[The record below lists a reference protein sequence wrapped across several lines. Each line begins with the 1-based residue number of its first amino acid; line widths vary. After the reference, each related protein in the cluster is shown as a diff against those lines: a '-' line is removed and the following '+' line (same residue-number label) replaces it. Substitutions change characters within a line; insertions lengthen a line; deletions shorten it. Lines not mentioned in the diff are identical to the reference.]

1 MGREFTTKSKNMTEL
16 TLSYRVVGAGRP
28 LLLIHGF
35 GISFNIWRNLAPRL
49 SPHFMVV
56 LIELPGVGGSP
67 LPAEGQDY
75 LSAALD
81 RIEGVRRALGLE
93 KWDVLGYSSGSRIAE
108 AYVQAHAAHVC
119 RVIFLAP
126 LLVNPYKVR
135 GLRLAFR
142 VEQSMPAPG
151 NWILS
156 GWRLRF
162 LISLLGFNLRPDP
175 LGDEWYAEISSA
187 PMRVLK
193 ETIWAMIPVAAR
205 PFSVPVPFVTIWGD
219 RDIVTMKP
227 RKQAASAYFVHGQHA
242 APVQSAEEV
251 ARTILSMKW
260 IDDTDILTTDKH
272 R

>member
-1 MGREFTTKSKNMTEL
+1 MSEVS
-16 TLSYRVVGAGRP
+16 LSYRVVGSGRP

-35 GISFNIWRNLAPRL
+35 GISYNIWRNLVPLL
-49 SPHFMVV
+49 SSHFMIVM
-56 LIELPGVGGSP
+56 IELPGIGGSP

-81 RIEGVRRALGLE
+81 GIEGVRRALGLE

-108 AYVQAHAAHVC
+108 AYVQNYAAHVC
-119 RVIFLAP
+119 HAIFLAP
-126 LLVNPYKVR
+126 LLVNAYKVR

-142 VEQSMPAPG
+142 LEQSTPALG

-156 GWRLRF
+156 GWRLQF

-205 PFSVPVPFVTIWGD
+205 AIF
-219 RDIVTMKP
+219 R
-227 RKQAASAYFVHGQHA
+227 ASAFCDDLGRSGSRADEA
-242 APVQSAEEV
+242 AQGRAICLLCARSACS
-251 ARTILSMKW
+251 ARAGGGGSGA
-260 IDDTDILTTDKH
+260 DDPFPGVEPM

>member
-1 MGREFTTKSKNMTEL
+1 MSEAL
-16 TLSYRVVGAGRP
+16 LSYRVAGVGRP

-35 GISFNIWRNLAPRL
+35 GISYNIWRNLVPLL
-49 SPHFMVV
+49 SPHFMIVM
-56 LIELPGVGGSP
+56 IELPGMGGSA

-75 LSAALD
+75 LSFALD
-81 RIEGVRRALGLE
+81 GIEDVRRALGLE

-108 AYVQAHAAHVC
+108 AYVQTHAACVC
-119 RVIFLAP
+119 RAIFLAP
-126 LLVNPYKVR
+126 LLVNAYKVR

-142 VEQSMPAPG
+142 LEQSTPALS

-187 PMRVLK
+187 PRRVLK

-205 PFSVPVPFVTIWGD
+205 PFSVPAPFVTIWGD
-219 RDIVTMKP
+219 RDLVPMKP
-227 RKQAASAYFVHGQHA
+227 RKAAPSAYFVHGQHA
-242 APVQSAEEV
+242 APVQAAEEV
-251 ARTILSMKW
+251 ARTILSLEW
-260 IDDTDILTTDKH
+260 ADDSCLLTTDKQIN